1 MKTALLNSRGF
12 ALVLVLSL
20 LAILVLLTYTIAAV
34 TKVSGEI
41 STAALYQTQAR
52 QNALVAMRYAL
63 GELQKYAGGDNRV
76 TGMAGVVGVAGG
88 DKLRQLTGIWGN
100 PVGPRWLVSG
110 AANGGIPSINGNRV
124 IMVGSNTV
132 GSTAGSED
140 QETVEAGLIEVNRL
154 PYMIGNMAYWVG
166 DEGVKVSTVL
176 PDTDTQTSALNGQL
190 LRPDM
195 RRIIQKPSFDPSAT
209 ELAGVLL
216 LAQLPFT
223 QTAKGAT
230 ISSAFHLATL
240 CNRALASTI
249 PTGVISAQGYI
260 KGAFNINTTSVL
272 VWRGLL
278 EYPDRNNPAYGLS
291 STSSLRNAEKI
302 TARIATRG
310 VPFTSVAD
318 FLASGIVQDAFAS
331 TPNKITS
338 MTAQEFI
345 TDVSPILAVRSDTFR
360 IRAYGDAMN
369 PADADDANAT
379 PDSVAYCEALVQRTN
394 QAAPGGNGKKFVIT
408 YFRWL
413 GPDDI

>member
-1 MKTALLNSRGF
+1 MKAALSNTRGF

-34 TKVSGEI
+34 SKVSGEI
-41 STAALYQTQAR
+41 STAALYQTQSR
-52 QNALVAMRYAL
+52 QNALVALHYAL
-63 GELQKYAGGDNRV
+63 GELQKYAGVDNRV
-76 TGMAGVVGVAGG
+76 TGMAGVVGVTGG
-88 DKLRQLTGIWGN
+88 DTLRQLTGVWGN
-100 PVGPRWLVSG
+100 PIGPRWLVSG
-110 AANGGIPSINGNRV
+110 AVNGGIPSINGNRV
-124 IMVGSNTV
+124 ILVGSNTV
-132 GSTAGSED
+132 GSTTGSED
-140 QETVEAGLIEVNRL
+140 QEMVEAGLIEVNRL
-154 PYMIGNMAYWVG
+154 PHLIGHMAYWVG

-176 PDTDTQTSALNGQL
+176 PDTETQNSALNGQL

-195 RRIIQKPSFDPSAT
+195 RRIIQKPSFDPSAS

-230 ISSAFHLATL
+230 ISSAFHLATV
-240 CNRALASTI
+240 CNRALASTV
-249 PTGVISAQGYI
+249 PAGVVSGQGYI
-260 KGAFNINTTSVL
+260 KGAFNINTTSVS

-291 STSSLRNAEKI
+291 ATSSLRNAEKI
-302 TARIATRG
+302 TARIAARG

-360 IRAYGDAMN
+360 IRAYGDALN
-369 PADADDANAT
+369 PADSGVAGAT
-379 PDSVAYCEALVQRTN
+379 PESVAYCEALVQRTPEDD
-394 QAAPGGNGKKFVIT
+394 PGGKGKKFVIT